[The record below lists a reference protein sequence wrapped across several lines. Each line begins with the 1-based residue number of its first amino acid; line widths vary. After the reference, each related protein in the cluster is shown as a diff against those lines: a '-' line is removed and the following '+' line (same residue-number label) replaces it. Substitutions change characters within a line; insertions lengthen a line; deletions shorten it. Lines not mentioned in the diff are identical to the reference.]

1 MKWPYMSE
9 NKPKHSKWRNFILS
23 NLELLSFSIFSL
35 FATKWM
41 FWSFWNITK
50 NHENNEPISKE
61 IKELALFGAA
71 IILSS
76 FLGPLVTS
84 KKKGEKK
91 LIWKRLNLLLKY
103 LSLKIF
109 FNENTLFPVF
119 LLRYDD
125 RFLFRFAIR
134 PFLQRCSFT
143 LCHSDPKF
151 TKKQHSVH

>member
-1 MKWPYMSE
+1 MKWPYMSK

-50 NHENNEPISKE
+50 NHENDKAISKE

-76 FLGPLVTS
+76 FLGPLVTQ
-84 KKKGEKK
+84 KNRRKK

-109 FNENTLFPVF
+109 FTENTLFPVF
-119 LLRYDD
+119 LFIEDD
-125 RFLFRFAIR
+125 
-134 PFLQRCSFT
+134 SEV
-143 LCHSDPKF
+143 SPKIW
-151 TKKQHSVH
+151 